1 MKKESQTLLI
11 EMGRRIVTKR
21 SELGLSQETLA
32 ELAGISP
39 KTISSAE
46 LGQKALRPEN
56 IIAVSRALG
65 LDVEY
70 LLTGQYSRRSF
81 FEDSIFEHLV
91 AEKLNALKTI
101 IDAFLSVC

>member
-1 MKKESQTLLI
+1 MKKESQNLLT
-11 EMGRRIVTKR
+11 EMGKRIVAKR
-21 SELGLSQETLA
+21 NELGLSQETLA

-56 IIAVSRALG
+56 IIAVSHALG

-70 LLTGQYSRRSF
+70 LLTGQYSRRSI
-81 FEDSIFEHLV
+81 FEDSKFEHLDT
-91 AEKLNALKTI
+91 EKLNALKAI

>member
-1 MKKESQTLLI
+1 MKKESQNLLI
-11 EMGRRIVTKR
+11 EMGKRIVAKR
-21 SELGLSQETLA
+21 NELGLSQETLA

-56 IIAVSRALG
+56 IIAVSHALG

-70 LLTGQYSRRSF
+70 LLTGQYSRRSI
-81 FEDSIFEHLV
+81 FEDSKFEHLDT
-91 AEKLNALKTI
+91 EKLNALQAI
-101 IDAFLSVC
+101 IVAFLSVY

>member
-1 MKKESQTLLI
+1 MKKESQNLLI
-11 EMGRRIVTKR
+11 EMGKRIVAKR
-21 SELGLSQETLA
+21 NELGLSQETLA

-56 IIAVSRALG
+56 IIAVSHALG

-70 LLTGQYSRRSF
+70 LLTGQYSRRSI
-81 FEDSIFEHLV
+81 FEDRKFQQMET
-91 AEKLNALKTI
+91 EKLNAINAI
-101 IDAFLSVC
+101 IVAYLSVC